1 MVMSTRDL
9 STIYER
15 PCKFKLKSG
24 KEIFGV
30 IWKNN
35 DGLFFSSLEGYRSI
49 SDMDAS
55 QMDNSFSTL
64 ISEDEIIGAEI
75 IPAIAS

>member
-1 MVMSTRDL
+1 MVMSTPEL
-9 STIYER
+9 SSIYKR

-24 KEIFGV
+24 KEVFGV

-35 DGLFFSSLEGYRSI
+35 NQLFFSSLEGYRSI
-49 SDMDAS
+49 SRMSID
-55 QMDNSFSTL
+55 QMDNSLSTL
-64 ISEDEIIGAEI
+64 ISEDDIIGAEI

>member
-1 MVMSTRDL
+1 MNTPEL

-35 DGLFFSSLEGYRSI
+35 DRLFFSSLEGFRSI
-49 SDMDAS
+49 SGMGAD
-55 QMDNSFSTL
+55 QIDNSLSTL
-64 ISEDEIIGAEI
+64 ISADEIIAAEI